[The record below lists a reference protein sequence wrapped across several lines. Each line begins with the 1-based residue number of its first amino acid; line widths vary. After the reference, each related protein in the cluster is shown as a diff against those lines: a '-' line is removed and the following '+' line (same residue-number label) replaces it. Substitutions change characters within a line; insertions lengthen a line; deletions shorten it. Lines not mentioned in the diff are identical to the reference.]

1 MGRDVPSL
9 RTDKKPNIVK
19 VKSNGVSRGTNHV
32 SPKPSGQSINITKS
46 EVEAHAEVC
55 PEKPEAV
62 GISNT
67 NYESAS
73 PGRITSNPEPQK
85 SNEKVIG
92 SPVSPAS
99 GSAPLDK
106 NIAAGLR
113 ISSNT
118 SGFHS
123 PMNMKQSQVYIYS
136 NDVHDDADF

>member
-9 RTDKKPNIVK
+9 RTDKKPNVVK

-32 SPKPSGQSINITKS
+32 SPEGQSINIAKS
-46 EVEAHAEVC
+46 EAEAHAEIS
-55 PEKPEAV
+55 PEKQEAV

-73 PGRITSNPEPQK
+73 PGGITSNPEPQK

-92 SPVSPAS
+92 SPISPAS
-99 GSAPLDK
+99 GSASLEE
-106 NIAAGLR
+106 NIVAGLR

-118 SGFHS
+118 SGFQS
-123 PMNMKQSQVYIYS
+123 PMNTKQSQVNIYS
-136 NDVHDDADF
+136 NDVHDNADF